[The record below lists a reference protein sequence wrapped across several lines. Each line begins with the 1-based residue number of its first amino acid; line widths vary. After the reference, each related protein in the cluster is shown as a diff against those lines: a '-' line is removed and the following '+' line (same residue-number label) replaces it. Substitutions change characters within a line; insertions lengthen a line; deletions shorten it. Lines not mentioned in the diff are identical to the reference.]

1 MNNKLNKVFKVFF
14 SVLLAVILSV
24 SGVITSFAD
33 TIGTGNKAKRTI
45 MVYMDGSSSEENTP
59 VCSAMLKEYMNAKF
73 DRNYIRVIVITGGSM
88 KWHLD
93 SKYLRDQDGNSG
105 TLNEISSEYN
115 QIWEVFGTTD
125 ASEGYLK
132 LLDADGVTGDGADAR
147 KSEDELMSNPE
158 TLKKFINYARN
169 YAPAERYGLI
179 LNDHGSGP
187 EHGYGYDDHDTV
199 NPDAVIS
206 VTGLKHAISESDVV
220 QNEGK
225 FDFIDLDCCMMS
237 NFETMLALSDDT
249 DYFLGSP
256 DTAPHATVDYTKV
269 IDYLSTDPDMETEI
283 LGRKIVDL
291 YVDFYEEHPE
301 QRSAGKAV
309 CYTLVDTKALKESG
323 FIDEMLKL
331 AEQLRTEAAD
341 GTFYDEIRASKD
353 DYKFIITN
361 LQDLATLV
369 EQLGINLYEGD
380 WQDPSLENAYT
391 ESALKIQNILHNKE
405 IVYSKHTQ
413 YSRKTSVFFGRDD
426 DGSITAR
433 GENAPT
439 SGLNIFFAYN
449 PASGDCSK
457 ELSSYIDA
465 MKELA
470 AASDN
475 EAEKDLINTYLQAV
489 IDYVLIYNTG
499 IAVTNLVDNGCDIN
513 EINFDKVKDY
523 FESQAENNRWDY
535 ISKAISN
542 SDRDVEAWLNKIIDI
557 QKNEVLSRENVSV
570 KTESGDNTEYYCVN
584 VKDTP
589 KRIIDIPVLK
599 VTAKTDNY
607 PFANPTLTFYGN
619 RSDEESFED
628 YISNVNSSYVIPT
641 YDGQWY
647 AVEDSEGVKHI
658 ASKASDQ
665 SVFAKFML
673 NGKELGAGEL
683 LFDEAGNAKS
693 IYIYGNTIPISL
705 DSLEGTVMVSLCNDP
720 YAGSEATVDMPFM
733 LEKTNARL
741 IKDNYSNLGIE
752 NIDIKL
758 AITDMY
764 CVEHEIKT
772 DSSCGVQLFG
782 DVDGDGDVTID
793 DATLIQK
800 AAIDLVS
807 FTDLQKQLADVNGD
821 GRVSI
826 LDVTCVQKYLA
837 EYTTGCGKTGEKMN
851 QTAAHTLVKSV
862 ECYRWDYRYDDW
874 QLAQTTSIEYENAYP
889 VMIENLDNYEDA
901 VPAKTVFEYTFDGEK
916 PATRTETDL
925 TNNTVTTVK
934 YNNGRV
940 YDYEMKHLNSGSTA
954 KRMFQYGNG
963 GEYFTMVLHDD
974 FMSGEGY
981 APDVMMEEMDS
992 VSVATENGLL
1002 KRTTNTGIYTKW
1014 SEGEEK
1020 KWVRFNGKYSA
1031 DYDDE
1036 GIVSLLSAVYSV
1048 TGYEEQGKFE
1058 VKKENG
1064 RITEITR
1071 YTPSGGEW
1079 KPYEKYVFEYNDTE
1093 ISPSRYATMI
1103 NNFIADHGGNYYFY
1117 NWY

>member
-33 TIGTGNKAKRTI
+33 TIGTENKVKRTI
-45 MVYMDGSSSEENTP
+45 MVYMDASFSEQNNP
-59 VCSAMLKEYMNAKF
+59 VCSAMLEEYMNAKF
-73 DRNYIRVIVITGGSM
+73 DRNYIRIIIMTGGSL

-105 TLNEISSEYN
+105 TLNEISNEYN

-125 ASEGYLK
+125 DSEGYLK

-179 LNDHGSGP
+179 LIDHGSGP
-187 EHGYGYDDHDTV
+187 GHGYGYDDHDTV
-199 NPDAVIS
+199 NPDALIS
-206 VTGLKHAISESDVV
+206 VTGLKLAIFESDVV

-225 FDFIDLDCCMMS
+225 FDFIDLDCCVMS
-237 NFETMLALSDDT
+237 NFETMLALSDYT
-249 DYFLGSP
+249 DYYLGSP
-256 DTAPHATVDYTKV
+256 DISPHATVDYTSV
-269 IDYLSTDPDMETEI
+269 MNYLNTDPDMETEKF
-283 LGRKIVDL
+283 GRKIVDL

-301 QRSAGKAV
+301 LRSAGKAV
-309 CYTLVDTKALKESG
+309 CYCMVDTKALKESG

-331 AEQLRTEAAD
+331 AKQLRTEAAD

-353 DYKFIITN
+353 DYKFAQTN

-369 EQLGINLYEGD
+369 EQLGINIYEGD

-391 ESALKIQNILHNKE
+391 EGALKIQNILHDQG
-405 IVYSKHTQ
+405 IVYSKHTT

-449 PASGDCSK
+449 PASGDCST
-457 ELSSYIDA
+457 ELSFYIDA

-475 EAEKDLINTYLQAV
+475 ETEKDLIHTYLQAV
-489 IDYVLIYNTG
+489 IDYDLIYNTG

-557 QKNEVLSRENVSV
+557 QKNEVLNRENVSV
-570 KTESGDNTEYYCVN
+570 KTESSDNTEYYRVN

-607 PFANPTLTFYGN
+607 PFADPTLTFYGN

-772 DSSCGVQLFG
+772 DSSCGVQLLG
-782 DVDGDGDVTID
+782 DADGDGDVTIL
-793 DATLIQK
+793 DATVIQRK
-800 AAIDLVS
+800 DVSLSVAYIDDVA
-807 FTDLQKQLADVNGD
+807 ADVDGD
-821 GRVSI
+821 GN
-826 LDVTCVQKYLA
+826 VTIIDATFIRRFLA
-837 EYTTGCGKTGEKMN
+837 GLPCPAGIGEAIQ
-851 QTAAHTLVKSV
+851 QTSVKSV
-862 ECYRWDYRYDDW
+862 R
-874 QLAQTTSIEYENAYP
+874 Q
-889 VMIENLDNYEDA
+889 
-901 VPAKTVFEYTFDGEK
+901 
-916 PATRTETDL
+916 
-925 TNNTVTTVK
+925 
-934 YNNGRV
+934 
-940 YDYEMKHLNSGSTA
+940 
-954 KRMFQYGNG
+954 
-963 GEYFTMVLHDD
+963 
-974 FMSGEGY
+974 
-981 APDVMMEEMDS
+981 
-992 VSVATENGLL
+992 
-1002 KRTTNTGIYTKW
+1002 
-1014 SEGEEK
+1014 
-1020 KWVRFNGKYSA
+1020 
-1031 DYDDE
+1031 
-1036 GIVSLLSAVYSV
+1036 
-1048 TGYEEQGKFE
+1048 
-1058 VKKENG
+1058 
-1064 RITEITR
+1064 
-1071 YTPSGGEW
+1071 
-1079 KPYEKYVFEYNDTE
+1079 DTQ
-1093 ISPSRYATMI
+1093 R
-1103 NNFIADHGGNYYFY
+1103 
-1117 NWY
+1117 